1 MNEFLDALFA
11 NLQVILDDP
20 LLGNLIRI
28 SIALIPISLMFC
40 MIDFLMGVS
49 SFGFFDLVASFFEWL
64 GGKIV
69 TLMCRSQR
77 GFELAYKLGWA
88 RPGIDF
94 FDCGQ
99 DCDKCPRYAECDN
112 DLRVPFEDVTQNSDP
127 GAGS

>member
-1 MNEFLDALFA
+1 MQNLVRKGMRVQMPREMKFRVRPCVFEFFEEMAKEAD
-11 NLQVILDDP
+11 
-20 LLGNLIRI
+20 LGAGVGCHFGLADLIV
-28 SIALIPISLMFC
+28 F
-40 MIDFLMGVS
+40 
-49 SFGFFDLVASFFEWL
+49 FFEWL

-88 RPGIDF
+88 RPGIDY

-99 DCDKCPRYAECDN
+99 DCDKCPNYAECN
-112 DLRVPFEDVTQNSDP
+112 NELRVPLDDVTLNSDS